1 MIQEELTPGTTVLEG
16 RYEVI
21 ACMGVGGSASVYRA
35 RDRDGREVALK
46 VLLAARAR
54 SPYEVKRLERE
65 FHLGRSLRD
74 IDGVIPALELGTL
87 AELDHRPFIRFPFLD
102 GEELDYKLTG
112 GPLPPLQA
120 STVLVKLARVVARVH
135 QAGVLHRD
143 IKPSNVMLGR
153 DGTVSLLDFGHARR
167 IEDSLH
173 SSASDLT
180 RAHELPGTRHYM
192 APEQALGGQPSASWD
207 IYAMGMTLY
216 EALVGDCAYSDLS
229 ARESL
234 QRRCKPDAKPLS
246 VRKRRPSLPAP
257 LADFVDRCLAYAP
270 EARPQTAAAFADEI
284 EALDLD
290 AREDNPTRQV
300 SKRPRTPRSGMQVGP
315 FSLHSRLGQGG
326 CATVYSA
333 YDTRSG
339 TTVALKVLIERYK
352 GRPEREVLLEQ
363 EAEALRRIGPHPHIV
378 RMIEHGRLPDLD
390 WPYLALEMIRG
401 ESVRELILEGATPAR
416 RVTDIAMQ
424 VALALREAHRAGVIH
439 RDLTPSN
446 VLLDHDGKRAVLID
460 FSHCAWSD
468 SPRVPAGHPAR
479 LTRHGEVAGS
489 SQAMSPEQ
497 ARSAP
502 ATAAM
507 DVYAFGVL
515 LFQMLTAR
523 APFPEYGDRDI
534 FIALQSRDRL
544 APPLLS
550 ASDFPEAPPQLI
562 DLVNAC
568 VQLEGSE
575 RPSLAFIIRT
585 LEQALASMA
594 MPAPAMT
601 EVFEAPASLVEAP
614 REPDAPVRPPSPP
627 APPADITPSRTLP
640 YALLSAAGALLLLA
654 LVKLGLSTDAPSSS
668 LAPAPPRPPSQ
679 AALVSPEPRFPEPPG
694 PTPTATAETLPLKEP
709 PSVPAP
715 SARPTP
721 KSRPSAPQVPPTAE
735 PLQDPPPSQKP
746 PPIESQKERCSG
758 HSKQAQA
765 ATKRQDWKGVLR
777 STKNAACWSDQ
788 HERQRLRLAALRNAG
803 KYEACVKLATKT
815 GDHRT
820 AKFCNKRLPPS
831 P

>member
-21 ACMGVGGSASVYRA
+21 ACMGVGGSASVYRV

-65 FHLGRSLRD
+65 FNLGRSLCD

-87 AELDHRPFIRFPFLD
+87 PELDQRPFVTFPFLD

-143 IKPSNVMLGR
+143 IKPSNVMLGH
-153 DGTVSLLDFGHARR
+153 DGAVSLLDFGHARR
-167 IEDSLH
+167 LEDSLH
-173 SSASDLT
+173 SSGSNLT

-192 APEQALGGQPSASWD
+192 APEQALGGPPSASWD
-207 IYAMGMTLY
+207 IYSMGMTLY

-246 VRKRRPSLPAP
+246 IRKRRPSLPAP

-270 EARPQTAAAFADEI
+270 EARPLTAAAFADEL

-290 AREDNPTRQV
+290 AHEEDPTRRV
-300 SKRPRTPRSGMQVGP
+300 SSNAARAPRAGMQVGP

-352 GRPEREVLLEQ
+352 GRPEREVFLEQ
-363 EAEALRRIGPHPHIV
+363 EAEALRRIGSHPHIV
-378 RMIEHGRLPDLD
+378 RMIEHGRLPGLD
-390 WPYLALEMIRG
+390 WPYLALEVIKG
-401 ESVRELILEGATPAR
+401 ESVQELILEGATPAR

-523 APFPEYGDRDI
+523 APFPEYEDRDV
-534 FIALQSRDRL
+534 FIALQSRNRL
-544 APPLLS
+544 DPPLLS
-550 ASDFPEAPPQLI
+550 ATDFPEAPPQLI

-568 VQLEGSE
+568 VQLDGSE
-575 RPSLAFIIRT
+575 RPSLASIIRT

-601 EVFEAPASLVEAP
+601 EVFEAPAALVEAP
-614 REPDAPVRPPSPP
+614 RSVEEDAPTRLPNAPPPP
-627 APPADITPSRTLP
+627 ANIAPPRMLP
-640 YALLSAAGALLLLA
+640 YALLSAAGLFLILA
-654 LVKLGLSTDAPSSS
+654 LVKMGLSTDAPSSS
-668 LAPAPPRPPSQ
+668 LAPAPPHTTASQ
-679 AALVSPEPRFPEPPG
+679 ATLVSPGPHFPG
-694 PTPTATAETLPLKEP
+694 TP
-709 PSVPAP
+709 
-715 SARPTP
+715 
-721 KSRPSAPQVPPTAE
+721 
-735 PLQDPPPSQKP
+735 KP
-746 PPIESQKERCSG
+746 PPTTPTETPLGEPSAALEPRTHPLPKPRPPAPRGAPIAEPPPVPIESAKDRCSG

-765 ATKRQDWKGVLR
+765 ATKRQDWEGVLR
-777 STKNAACWSDQ
+777 STKDAACWGDQ
-788 HERQRLRLAALRNAG
+788 HERRRLRLAALRNTG
-803 KYEACVKLATKT
+803 RYEACVKLATKT
-815 GDHRT
+815 GDQRT
-820 AKFCNKRLPPS
+820 ANFCNKQLPS